1 MAHSNDFASNSIEIW
16 FNGRKIDSFD
26 LFEWISSVLI
36 CMSMKCL
43 PCLVQFLVHF
53 SSTLANEAKER
64 NVSRAE
70 AAAECHPASVLSQ
83 THRPFSVIYR
93 NRMHPT
99 GGCRC
104 ATTQKKKQQANRN
117 SKPNCCGVGRN
128 LNQFRFLLSVK
139 CISCSLVSKFCSSWP
154 EVHPLFNSQIYL
166 HFFKKEKH
174 TPPPPH
180 YAAHPPSRNE
190 FEWMK

>member
-1 MAHSNDFASNSIEIW
+1 
-16 FNGRKIDSFD
+16 
-26 LFEWISSVLI
+26 
-36 CMSMKCL
+36 MSMKCL

-104 ATTQKKKQQANRN
+104 ATTQKKKKQQANRN

-128 LNQFRFLLSVK
+128 LNQFRFLLSVT
-139 CISCSLVSKFCSSWP
+139 CISCSLVSKFCSSLP

-166 HFFKKEKH
+166 HF
-174 TPPPPH
+174 
-180 YAAHPPSRNE
+180 
-190 FEWMK
+190 

>member
-1 MAHSNDFASNSIEIW
+1 MNQFRPHLHVNEMFAVSCPISGPFFINTCKWGQGKKRVEGGGSSGMPSGQRLISNASAV
-16 FNGRKIDSFD
+16 F
-26 LFEWISSVLI
+26 
-36 CMSMKCL
+36 
-43 PCLVQFLVHF
+43 
-53 SSTLANEAKER
+53 R
-64 NVSRAE
+64 N
-70 AAAECHPASVLSQ
+70 LSQ
-83 THRPFSVIYR
+83 SNASDRRLPMR
-93 NRMHPT
+93 NNPK
-99 GGCRC
+99 
-104 ATTQKKKQQANRN
+104 KKKQQANRN

-166 HFFKKEKH
+166 HFLKKKKKKH
-174 TPPPPH
+174 PPPH